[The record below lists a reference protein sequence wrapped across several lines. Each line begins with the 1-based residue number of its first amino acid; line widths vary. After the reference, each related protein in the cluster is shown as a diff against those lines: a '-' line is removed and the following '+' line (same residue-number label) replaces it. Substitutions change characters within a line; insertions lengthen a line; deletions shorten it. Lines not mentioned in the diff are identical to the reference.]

1 VAHESLAGRV
11 SFAAVHPGRV
21 GAGAVVFPAAHSVL
35 DDFGFMVDHW
45 VTVLAVTD
53 SEVIIGDPLGG
64 LGRMS
69 YAEFE
74 EKWRFVGI
82 VLRRKTPA

>member
-1 VAHESLAGRV
+1 
-11 SFAAVHPGRV
+11 
-21 GAGAVVFPAAHSVL
+21 L